1 MTIIDFE
8 KQKQKQATIEFKN
21 NLSKML
27 AFCNAALN
35 VVSSKDILLIPQNDE
50 GMKKLQELL
59 KVCKEFTEVN
69 K

>member
-1 MTIIDFE
+1 MTIIDFD
-8 KQKQKQATIEFKN
+8 KQKQKQASIEFKN

-27 AFCNAALN
+27 NFCNAALN

>member
-1 MTIIDFE
+1 VTIIDFD
-8 KQKQKQATIEFKN
+8 KQKQKQASIEFKN

-27 AFCNAALN
+27 NFCNAALN

>member
-1 MTIIDFE
+1 VTIIDFE
-8 KQKQKQATIEFKN
+8 KQKQKQASIEFKN

-27 AFCNAALN
+27 NFCNAALN

>member
-8 KQKQKQATIEFKN
+8 KQKQKQASIEFKN

-27 AFCNAALN
+27 NFCNAALN

>member
-1 MTIIDFE
+1 VTIIDFE

>member
-1 MTIIDFE
+1 VTIIDFD
-8 KQKQKQATIEFKN
+8 KQKQKQATTEFKT
-21 NLSKML
+21 NLNKMIN
-27 AFCNAALN
+27 FCNAALN

-59 KVCKEFTEVN
+59 KVCKEFTGSN